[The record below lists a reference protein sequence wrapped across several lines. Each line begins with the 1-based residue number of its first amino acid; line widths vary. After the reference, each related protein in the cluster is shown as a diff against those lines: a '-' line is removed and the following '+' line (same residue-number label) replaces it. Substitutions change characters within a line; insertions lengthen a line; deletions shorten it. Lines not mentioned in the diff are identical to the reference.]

1 MQKILKLFIL
11 TVSDLNMFLEKL
23 KKLSDIKTK
32 KNIFRIQANNSI
44 MCGYFGIGLIN
55 VIFADKALILYTN
68 LFSPS

>member
-1 MQKILKLFIL
+1 
-11 TVSDLNMFLEKL
+11 MFLEKL
-23 KKLSDIKTK
+23 KSLSDIKTK